1 MELKL
6 ANHSSYP
13 RIGDSAEGQLLR
25 RTIAQR
31 EKGEKTD
38 ADLNAAE
45 DRMVELAIA
54 EQDQA
59 GLDVVTDGLIRWYDP
74 ASHLAGKLA
83 GIHINGLLRFFD
95 TNFYFRQP
103 IVDGEIE
110 RTGPLV
116 VDEFTFARSRT
127 SRTVKAVLT
136 GPYTLARLSLAKDAA
151 AGKLNSLMEGYTG
164 ALATEVAA
172 LADAGATLIQVDEP
186 AILKHG
192 EDFALF
198 ESGVKALASG
208 KKSAQLVLAFYF
220 GDVAPFY
227 ARLQTLPADA
237 LCLDFTYSPSLSSV
251 IAGGGSSKALALG
264 LIDGRNTRLEK
275 ADEVARQIEQLAPA
289 IKSGSAYLTSSCGL
303 EYLPRDRA
311 QMKLKHLKTV
321 KDVLSGT
328 GKGA

>member
-13 RIGDSAEGQLLR
+13 RIGDSPEGQLLR

-38 ADLNAAE
+38 ADLRAAE
-45 DRMVELAIA
+45 DRMTELALA
-54 EQDQA
+54 EQDEA
-59 GLDVVTDGLIRWYDP
+59 GLDIVTDGLIRWYDP

-95 TNFYFRQP
+95 TNTYFRQP
-103 IVDGEIE
+103 IIEGKIE
-110 RTGPLV
+110 RTNPLV
-116 VDEFTFARSRT
+116 VDEFLFARSKT

-136 GPYTLARLSLAKDAA
+136 GPYTLARLSLAKDDGAA
-151 AGKLNSLMEGYTG
+151 QLNSLIEGYTK
-164 ALATEVAA
+164 ALAAEVAA

-186 AILKHG
+186 AILKHP
-192 EDFALF
+192 EEFALL
-198 ESGVKALASG
+198 ESSVKALAAR
-208 KKSAQLVLAFYF
+208 KKSAQLLLAFYF
-220 GDVAPFY
+220 GDVAPLY
-227 ARLQTLPADA
+227 ARLQALPFDA
-237 LCLDFTYSPSLSSV
+237 LGLDFTYSPSLAGV
-251 IAGGGSSKALALG
+251 IAKEGSSKALALG

-275 ADEVARQIEQLAPA
+275 ADEVARQIEKLLPA
-289 IKSGSAYLTSSCGL
+289 IKADEAYLTSSCGL

-311 QMKLKHLKTV
+311 QLKLKHLKTV
-321 KDVLSGT
+321 KNTFL